1 MEYIKNRKD
10 KVKKVVNKIK
20 NSCVQLQTN
29 KTGQ

>member
-10 KVKKVVNKIK
+10 KVKKVVNEIK
-20 NSCVQLQTN
+20 NSRVQLQTN